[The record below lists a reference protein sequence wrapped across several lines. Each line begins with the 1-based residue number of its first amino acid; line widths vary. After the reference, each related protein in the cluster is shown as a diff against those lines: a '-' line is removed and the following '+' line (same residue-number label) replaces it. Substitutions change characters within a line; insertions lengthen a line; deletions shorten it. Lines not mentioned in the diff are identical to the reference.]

1 VSPYVVTGGTD
12 AFADALSAYLRRPVL
27 REPIGTI
34 EAWIHLVPGDGSKD
48 ETASLSAAVAAADQM
63 LPRGEGAAFIAVV
76 PVFGVI
82 EPPLD
87 EVAELAAGAA
97 RSFARARI
105 ERWSDEGRW
114 FNVIVYGA
122 LDTDAV
128 PGLRPRDVLA
138 ARTPMHRL
146 AGLSE
151 LADAV
156 DFLASSSASYVTGS
170 VLDLDGGWAAYSW
183 FYPARDL

>member
-1 VSPYVVTGGTD
+1 MSSYVVTGGTD
-12 AFADALSAYLRRPVL
+12 AFVESLAAFVRRPVL
-27 REPIGTI
+27 RAPAGPV
-34 EAWIHLVPGDGSKD
+34 EAWIHVVPGDGQQD
-48 ETASLSAAVAAADQM
+48 ETAGLTAAVAAADHS
-63 LPRGEGAAFIAVV
+63 LPRDEGATFIAVI

-82 EPPLD
+82 ESPLD
-87 EVAELAAGAA
+87 EAAELAAGAA

-105 ERWSDEGRW
+105 ERWSDEGRR
-114 FNVIVYGA
+114 FNMVSYGA

-128 PGLRPRDVLA
+128 PGLRASDVLA

-146 AGLSE
+146 ASLAE
-151 LADAV
+151 LADAI

-170 VLDLDGGWAAYSW
+170 VLELDGGWAAYSW

>member
-1 VSPYVVTGGTD
+1 VSSYVVSGGSE
-12 AFADALSAYLRRPVL
+12 AFADALAAHLRRPVV
-27 REPIGTI
+27 REPAGAV
-34 EAWIHLVPGDGSKD
+34 EAWIHLVPGAVGGD
-48 ETASLSAAVAAADQM
+48 ELAGLTAAVAAADTA
-63 LPRGEGAAFIAVV
+63 LPRDEGAAFIAVV

-82 EPPLD
+82 ESPL
-87 EVAELAAGAA
+87 EEPAELAAGAA

-105 ERWSDEGRW
+105 ERWSAEGRR
-114 FNVIVYGA
+114 FNVVAYGA

-128 PGLRPRDVLA
+128 PGLRARDVLE

-146 AGLSE
+146 AGLAE
-151 LADAV
+151 LADAI

>member
-1 VSPYVVTGGTD
+1 VSAYVVSGGTN
-12 AFADALSAYLRRPVL
+12 AFAEQLSAYLRRPVL
-27 REPIGTI
+27 RERAGAV
-34 EAWIHLVPGDGSKD
+34 EAWIHLVPGDGPGD
-48 ETASLSAAVAAADQM
+48 ETASLSAAVAAADHA

-76 PVFGVI
+76 PVFGVL
-82 EPPLD
+82 EPPQD
-87 EVAELAAGAA
+87 EAAELAAGAA

-105 ERWSDEGRW
+105 ERWSDEGRR
-114 FNVIVYGA
+114 FNVIAYGA

-128 PGLRPRDVLA
+128 PGLRPREVLA

-146 AGLSE
+146 AGVRE
-151 LADAV
+151 LADAI

>member
-1 VSPYVVTGGTD
+1 MSSYVVTGGTD
-12 AFADALSAYLRRPVL
+12 AFVDELAAFLRRPVL
-27 REPIGTI
+27 REPSGVVD
-34 EAWIHLVPGDGSKD
+34 AWIHLVPGGGGD
-48 ETASLSAAVAAADQM
+48 ETGSLSAAVATADVT

-82 EPPLD
+82 APPHEEP
-87 EVAELAAGAA
+87 AELAAGAA

-105 ERWSDEGRW
+105 ERWSDQGRR
-114 FNVIVYGA
+114 FNVVAYGA
-122 LDTDAV
+122 LDTDAI
-128 PGLRPRDVLA
+128 PGLRSSDVLA

-146 AGLSE
+146 ASVSE
-151 LADAV
+151 LADAI